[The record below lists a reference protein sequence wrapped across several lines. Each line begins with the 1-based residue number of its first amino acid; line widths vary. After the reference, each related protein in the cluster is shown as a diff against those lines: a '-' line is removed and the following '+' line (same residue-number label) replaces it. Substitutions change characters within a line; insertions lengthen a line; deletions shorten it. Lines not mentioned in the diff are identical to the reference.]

1 MEHTVTAMNLQRS
14 QSGHQY
20 GGGGVLQGLGM
31 RAMLKQQG
39 RKEMYLSIWEPGG
52 VGHVKE
58 AMEEAL
64 GSAALP
70 GPAADL

>member
-1 MEHTVTAMNLQRS
+1 
-14 QSGHQY
+14 
-20 GGGGVLQGLGM
+20 
-31 RAMLKQQG
+31 
-39 RKEMYLSIWEPGG
+39 MYLSIWEPGG